1 MAKTSIKAG
10 VRTGKGTQA
19 VVYGTRNTFTPSAKN
34 MTSRQNYNL
43 GKMQQRTTRKA
54 INKTAENIRAAG
66 EAISSVTTPFAANMT
81 TKTVAEQRTA
91 RKRIES
97 QGPVAWNNLIDGNPD
112 KTSGSESNTEK
123 GQSTSSML
131 GG

>member
-1 MAKTSIKAG
+1 MAKMSIKAG
-10 VRTGKGTQA
+10 VKTTKGNQAAIIGKRT
-19 VVYGTRNTFTPSAKN
+19 TFTPSAKN

-66 EAISSVTTPFAANMT
+66 EAISGVTTPFAANMT
-81 TKTVAEQRTA
+81 VKTAAEQKTA
-91 RKRIES
+91 RKRLEL
-97 QGPVAWNNLIDGNPD
+97 QGPQAWNNLIDGNPD
-112 KTSGSESNTEK
+112 KSSGSESNTDA
-123 GQSTSSML
+123 GQSTSSLL